1 MRGVLGL
8 GRRGWVSA
16 GRADAVVVVVVVV
29 AVVAVVVG
37 VGHRGCFGRRICAG
51 RRVVFRL
58 DLERCTLGF
67 WVVCLD
73 VEVTSSTI
81 SPTTLLMAVQKYP

>member
-1 MRGVLGL
+1 MRGVLAP

-16 GRADAVVVVVVVV
+16 GRVDVV
-29 AVVAVVVG
+29 AVVVVG
-37 VGHRGCFGRRICAG
+37 VGHRDCFGRRICAG

-58 DLERCTLGF
+58 DLELRTLGF
-67 WVVCLD
+67 WAVYLD

-81 SPTTLLMAVQKYP
+81 SPTTLLIAVQKYP